1 MLDIPFIFG
10 ILPRVM
16 GALAL
21 TIAVSLISLVLG
33 TIAGMFLGVIKS
45 MSRQG
50 SIARWLIDAFVWV
63 VRGTPVLVQI
73 FAFFF
78 LLPKIGIRLDP
89 FWVGV
94 IALTFNSAGYQVEI
108 VRAAIESIGRG
119 QHEAALSIG
128 MSRNMAMRYIVL
140 PQALR
145 RMIPPLTNEMAN
157 LIKASSALSVIALF
171 ELTKASNAIIAGTF
185 KFTEV
190 LIVEAVLY
198 FAVIHLLVTSSRKIE
213 QRAFGANAVQ
223 VRHA

>member
-1 MLDIPFIFG
+1 MLDIPFIFS
-10 ILPRVM
+10 ILPRLT

-21 TIAVSLISLVLG
+21 TILVSGVSLVLG
-33 TIAGMFLGVIKS
+33 TFFGMLLGVVKS

-50 SIARWLIDAFVWV
+50 SITRFVIDAFVWV

-78 LLPKIGIRLDP
+78 LLPKMGIKLDV

-119 QHEAALSIG
+119 QHEAAMSIG
-128 MSRNMAMRYIVL
+128 MSRNMAMRFIIL
-140 PQALR
+140 PQAAR
-145 RMIPPLTNEMAN
+145 RMIPPLTNELAN
-157 LIKASSALSVIALF
+157 LVKASSALSVIALF

-198 FAVIHLLVTSSRKIE
+198 FAVIHLLVTGARMLE

>member
-1 MLDIPFIFG
+1 MLDIPFIFS
-10 ILPRVM
+10 ILPRLM

-21 TIAVSLISLVLG
+21 TIAVSLVSLALG
-33 TIAGMFLGVIKS
+33 TFFGMLLGVTKS
-45 MSRQG
+45 MSKPG
-50 SIARWLIDAFVWV
+50 SAIRFAIDAYVWV
-63 VRGTPVLVQI
+63 VRGTPVLLQI

-78 LLPKIGIRLDP
+78 LLPRIGIKIDV

-119 QHEAALSIG
+119 QHEAALAIG
-128 MSRNMAMRYIVL
+128 MSRSMAMRFIIL
-140 PQALR
+140 PQAVR
-145 RMIPPLTNEMAN
+145 RMIPPLTNELAN
-157 LIKASSALSVIALF
+157 LVKASSALSAIALF

-198 FAVIHLLVTSSRKIE
+198 FMVIYLLVTGSRMIE

>member
-1 MLDIPFIFG
+1 MLDIPFIFS
-10 ILPRVM
+10 ILPRLL

-21 TIAVSLISLVLG
+21 TIAVSLVSLVLG
-33 TIAGMFLGVIKS
+33 TFFGVLLGMIKS

-50 SIARWLIDAFVWV
+50 SIARFLIDGFVWV

-78 LLPKIGIRLDP
+78 LLPKAGIKLDV

-128 MSRNMAMRYIVL
+128 MSRNMAMRFIIL
-140 PQALR
+140 PQAAR
-145 RMIPPLTNEMAN
+145 RMIPPLTNELAN
-157 LIKASSALSVIALF
+157 LVKASSALSVIALF

-190 LIVEAVLY
+190 LIVEAFLY
-198 FAVIHLLVTSSRKIE
+198 FTVIHLLVTGSRKIE
-213 QRAFGANAVQ
+213 QRAFGPNAVQ